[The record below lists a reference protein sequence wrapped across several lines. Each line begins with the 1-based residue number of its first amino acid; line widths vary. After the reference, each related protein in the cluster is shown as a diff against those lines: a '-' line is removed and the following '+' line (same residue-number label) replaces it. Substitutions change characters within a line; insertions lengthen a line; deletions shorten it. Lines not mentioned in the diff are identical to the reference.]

1 MKRFLYYASAL
12 FFLSGCINTVDKEI
26 LGTFT
31 FPVQPALD
39 EVVIYVARDG
49 RYGSDWE
56 YFSLELNGE
65 YKILNADDCNYFI
78 VKGSGFTLRSKK
90 NIEGY
95 PVVKLIRSGLTLGQ
109 SYYFLQEGNGRNEE
123 RHFEEVT
130 AKDIIPI
137 CAKYGFGRV
146 MNNPPNAR
154 WGKNELKPEHK

>member
-1 MKRFLYYASAL
+1 MRKILCCVISFI
-12 FFLSGCINTVDKEI
+12 FINGCTSTADKEI
-26 LGTFT
+26 LANFT
-31 FPVQPALD
+31 FPVQPASD
-39 EVVIYVARDG
+39 EIVIYVAKEPI
-49 RYGSDWE
+49 YGSVWE
-56 YFSLELNGE
+56 YFSLELNGK
-65 YKILNADDCNYFI
+65 YKILNGGDCNYFI
-78 VKGSGFTLRSKK
+78 VKGSVFTLRSKK